1 MDETVLG
8 RWDRRAFGEN
18 ALALLR
24 IVFGFMMVWAF
35 LDKLLGLGML
45 TSPEAAVINGG
56 SPTEYYLT
64 ELVSGV
70 FADFWHIFAGN
81 PMVDFLLI
89 AGLLLVG
96 VALVAGIAS
105 RLATVGMCVMML
117 MMYTLSVPPSDNP
130 LVDYHIAYIL
140 GMVAVYCLGGFD
152 RLSLNGWWSELGVI
166 RRFPV
171 LR

>member
-1 MDETVLG
+1 MRAMASPAGMEGYGKIKLG
-8 RWDRRAFGEN
+8 C
-18 ALALLR
+18 R
-24 IVFGFMMVWAF
+24 IHV
-35 LDKLLGLGML
+35 
-45 TSPEAAVINGG
+45 AAVINGG

-81 PMVDFLLI
+81 PFVDFLLM

-96 VALVAGIAS
+96 MALVAGIAS
-105 RLATVGMCVMML
+105 KLATVSMCVMML

-130 LVDYHIAYIL
+130 LVDYHIAYVL

-152 RLSLNGWWSELGVI
+152 RLSLNGWWSELGVV
-166 RRFPV
+166 RRFPI
-171 LR
+171 LG

>member
-81 PMVDFLLI
+81 PMVDFLLM
-89 AGLLLVG
+89 A
-96 VALVAGIAS
+96 
-105 RLATVGMCVMML
+105 
-117 MMYTLSVPPSDNP
+117 
-130 LVDYHIAYIL
+130 
-140 GMVAVYCLGGFD
+140 
-152 RLSLNGWWSELGVI
+152 
-166 RRFPV
+166 
-171 LR
+171 